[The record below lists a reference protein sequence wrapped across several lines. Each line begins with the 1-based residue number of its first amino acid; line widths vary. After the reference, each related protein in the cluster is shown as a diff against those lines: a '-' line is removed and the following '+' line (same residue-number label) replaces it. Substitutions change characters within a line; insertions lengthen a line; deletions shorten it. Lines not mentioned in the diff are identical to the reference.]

1 MSTTPVSTFQAQPG
15 RFIGG
20 TPAHS
25 VDGRSAAGGPKHMF
39 QSYRLVG
46 DYEKPWLSNKAM
58 KSTRWNDLIV
68 GIFILSG
75 IIGAGVIGFF
85 TVWPYR
91 QADVS
96 FILAALLVNF
106 FANNTLSSVSST
118 KTTSRLSTPM
128 YGLMKFRSMASVTAP
143 SIGPRPTRRTATLTQ
158 RVCTSCLPSR
168 MRQHPSHRIRCGPT
182 THSTSATS
190 RAVTAPAQAA
200 RTRLASS
207 DRTLRKAP

>member
-25 VDGRSAAGGPKHMF
+25 VDGSNDLRSAAGGPKHMF

-58 KSTRWNDLIV
+58 KSTKWNDLIV

-75 IIGAGVIGFF
+75 IVGAGVIGFF

-91 QADVS
+91 QGDVS
-96 FILAALLVNF
+96 FY
-106 FANNTLSSVSST
+106 
-118 KTTSRLSTPM
+118 P
-128 YGLMKFRSMASVTAP
+128 
-143 SIGPRPTRRTATLTQ
+143 
-158 RVCTSCLPSR
+158 C
-168 MRQHPSHRIRCGPT
+168 RIMGNSFC
-182 THSTSATS
+182 
-190 RAVTAPAQAA
+190 
-200 RTRLASS
+200 
-207 DRTLRKAP
+207 